1 MEELTDKQ
9 KQVLAYLNKFMAEE
23 GRAPTVREIAAAFGI
38 SIGPVQKHLKA
49 LIRKGYVR
57 HQPGISRGLS
67 MHSHRPQA
75 AIPVLGRVTA
85 GLPAEPLEDI
95 ENYVYVDRSVVQSG
109 EYFALRVKGDSMT
122 GAGIFDGDVLVVRRR
137 SIADDGAIVVAMID
151 GEATV
156 KYLRRRNGR
165 VWLAA
170 ANPAYRDIEAAEIT
184 VLGTVVYLARTYG
197 ASRSLPSFGTTH

>member
-1 MEELTDKQ
+1 MEELSEKQ
-9 KQVLAYLNKFMAEE
+9 KQILDYLNGFMAEH
-23 GRAPTVREIAAAFGI
+23 GRAPTVREIAAAFHI
-38 SIGPVQKHLKA
+38 TIGPVQKHLKA
-49 LIRKGYVR
+49 LVRKGHVR
-57 HQPGISRGLS
+57 HQPGIARGLS
-67 MHSHRPQA
+67 LHSHRSLVA
-75 AIPVLGRVTA
+75 VPVLGRVTA

-109 EYFALRVKGDSMT
+109 DYFALRVKGDSMT

-137 SIADDGAIVVAMID
+137 NVADDGAIVVAMID

-156 KYLRRRNGR
+156 KYLRRRKGR

-170 ANPAYRDIEAAEIT
+170 ANPAYADIEADEIT

-197 ASRSLPSFGTTH
+197 TGRTSPAFITH